1 MLPSGV
7 ELPQHNVATMAGHL
21 LPGRH
26 AENSL
31 AGAQQAENL
40 NDEIQLHNAN
50 RAIFDEKTDAKLEE
64 KTVRIERKVL
74 TELH

>member
-31 AGAQQAENL
+31 AGAQQE
-40 NDEIQLHNAN
+40 EH
-50 RAIFDEKTDAKLEE
+50 KLRDS
-64 KTVRIERKVL
+64 TI
-74 TELH
+74 